1 MEKHQE
7 NLNNKKSFCSS
18 QSKISSSKSNEIN
31 SINSIENIYTNNFQ
45 NIFIK
50 ENKKLY
56 LSIITFLEYKDILS
70 LQVINKSFYT
80 LLHSPIISKFYSLKG
95 LINTPENRLIF
106 YESNINIQKLFNAL
120 KKELVDYKIES
131 KIYINILKIAE
142 ESKISNK
149 KFSHVCDEINRD
161 INRTFYTV
169 KFVEGNGKKMLIN
182 ILTALAFIRPEI
194 GYCQGMNFIA
204 GALINFIDNEEKC
217 FWIFLSFIDNI
228 EMNLL
233 YLKNMPD
240 YSIRVYQLTYYIK
253 EYFPE
258 LDTHFKK
265 HQINPDVFFSKWIL
279 TIFSNYLPFDTLY
292 RVWDIFIFDK
302 WKAIFKCSLMIL
314 DSMKDKLIT
323 MDLVT
328 FSKYIKDNKD
338 NSTLFNFDE
347 FSKHY
352 KKYKITNRQLNE
364 LRENFFI
371 DQLKTKLD
379 VNDYEWE
386 TDQSDYVNNYK
397 KELDEHSKNFRVL
410 IDELEAQIGKINV
423 EYEKKSKKYKKQ
435 IKKVDDLKTK
445 IETQIEIKTGYENVL
460 KRFSENNDNDKANNS
475 HIESEEKK
483 NNYNELNKDLSK
495 KGNQDEKKH
504 KKSRF
509 MFIRNKSNVSEYDKL
524 QKKLQILLKDID
536 TNNKALMEQYK
547 KLDKKKMSLEKVTNT
562 KEKLKKQL
570 NDIVQN
576 AEKIKKELLQNLSEK
591 LKLTAKFVST
601 NQY

>member
-1 MEKHQE
+1 
-7 NLNNKKSFCSS
+7 
-18 QSKISSSKSNEIN
+18 
-31 SINSIENIYTNNFQ
+31 
-45 NIFIK
+45 
-50 ENKKLY
+50 
-56 LSIITFLEYKDILS
+56 
-70 LQVINKSFYT
+70 
-80 LLHSPIISKFYSLKG
+80 
-95 LINTPENRLIF
+95 
-106 YESNINIQKLFNAL
+106 
-120 KKELVDYKIES
+120 
-131 KIYINILKIAE
+131 
-142 ESKISNK
+142 
-149 KFSHVCDEINRD
+149 
-161 INRTFYTV
+161 
-169 KFVEGNGKKMLIN
+169 
-182 ILTALAFIRPEI
+182 
-194 GYCQGMNFIA
+194 
-204 GALINFIDNEEKC
+204 
-217 FWIFLSFIDNI
+217 
-228 EMNLL
+228 
-233 YLKNMPD
+233 
-240 YSIRVYQLTYYIK
+240 
-253 EYFPE
+253 
-258 LDTHFKK
+258 
-265 HQINPDVFFSKWIL
+265 
-279 TIFSNYLPFDTLY
+279 
-292 RVWDIFIFDK
+292 
-302 WKAIFKCSLMIL
+302 
-314 DSMKDKLIT
+314 

-460 KRFSENNDNDKANNS
+460 KRFSENNNNDKVNNS
-475 HIESEEKK
+475 NIENEEKK

-536 TNNKALMEQYK
+536 TNNKALLEQYK

>member
-1 MEKHQE
+1 MENQQD
-7 NLNNKKSFCSS
+7 NFNIIKSFSS
-18 QSKISSSKSNEIN
+18 QSKKSSLKTNEIN
-31 SINSIENIYTNNFQ
+31 SINSIESISKNNFQ

-56 LSIITFLEYKDILS
+56 ISIITFLEYKDILS
-70 LQVINKSFYT
+70 LQLINRSFYT
-80 LLHSPIISKFYSLKG
+80 LLHSPTISKFYSLKG
-95 LINTPENRLIF
+95 LINTAENRLLF
-106 YESNINIQKLFNAL
+106 YESNIDVQKLYNAL

-131 KIYINILKIAE
+131 NIYINILKIAE
-142 ESKISNK
+142 ESKITNK

-228 EMNLL
+228 DMNLL

-240 YSIRVYQLTYYIK
+240 YSIRVYQLNYYIK

-258 LDTHFKK
+258 LDSHFKK

-279 TIFSNYLPFDTLY
+279 TIFSNYLPFDALY

-323 MDLVT
+323 MDLIT

-371 DQLKTKLD
+371 DQLKSKLD
-379 VNDYEWE
+379 VSDYEWE

-397 KELDEHSKNFRVL
+397 KELEEHSKNFRVL
-410 IDELEAQIGKINV
+410 IEELEAQIGKINI

-435 IKKVDDLKTK
+435 TQKVEDLKTK

-460 KRFSENNDNDKANNS
+460 KRFSENNNSNKDNNS
-475 HIESEEKK
+475 HIEKEEIKNNGGELNKELNKKTNQEEKK
-483 NNYNELNKDLSK
+483 R
-495 KGNQDEKKH
+495 

-509 MFIRNKSNVSEYDKL
+509 NFIRSKSNLSEYDKL
-524 QKKLQILLKDID
+524 QKKLQTLLKDMDI
-536 TNNKALMEQYK
+536 NNKALLEQYK
-547 KLDKKKMSLEKVTNT
+547 KLDKKKMSLEKVIKN

>member
-1 MEKHQE
+1 MENQQD
-7 NLNNKKSFCSS
+7 NFNIIKSFSS
-18 QSKISSSKSNEIN
+18 QSKKSSLKTNEIN
-31 SINSIENIYTNNFQ
+31 SINSIESISKNNFQ

-56 LSIITFLEYKDILS
+56 ISIITFLEYKDILS
-70 LQVINKSFYT
+70 LQLINRSFYT
-80 LLHSPIISKFYSLKG
+80 LLHSPTISKFYSLKG
-95 LINTPENRLIF
+95 LINTAENRLLF
-106 YESNINIQKLFNAL
+106 YESNIDVQKLYNAL

-131 KIYINILKIAE
+131 NIYINILKIAE
-142 ESKISNK
+142 ESKITNK

-228 EMNLL
+228 DMNLL

-240 YSIRVYQLTYYIK
+240 YSIRVYQLNYYIK

-258 LDTHFKK
+258 LDSHFKK

-279 TIFSNYLPFDTLY
+279 TIFSNYLPFDALY

-323 MDLVT
+323 MDLIT

-371 DQLKTKLD
+371 DQLKSKLD

-397 KELDEHSKNFRVL
+397 KELEEHSKNFRVL
-410 IDELEAQIGKINV
+410 IEELEAQIGKINI

-435 IKKVDDLKTK
+435 TQKVEDLKTK

-460 KRFSENNDNDKANNS
+460 KRFSENNNSNKDNNS
-475 HIESEEKK
+475 HIEKEEIK
-483 NNYNELNKDLSK
+483 NNGGELNKELNK
-495 KGNQDEKKH
+495 KTNQEERKR

-509 MFIRNKSNVSEYDKL
+509 NFIRSKSNLSEYDKL
-524 QKKLQILLKDID
+524 QKKLQTLLKDMDI
-536 TNNKALMEQYK
+536 NNKALLEQYK
-547 KLDKKKMSLEKVTNT
+547 KLDKKKMSLEKVIKN

-576 AEKIKKELLQNLSEK
+576 AEKIKKELLQSLSEK